1 MRNKT
6 SLLLVL
12 ALLLMSLP
20 IFASKTAIQETTS
33 DVISFENTENTIKES
48 QDLAS
53 TEKPISENEE
63 SSAEKMANLVIQLGI
78 IIIAAKFGGILFSKI
93 KMPSVLGEL
102 CTGIIIGPYLLGA
115 LHLPGFPHG
124 IFPIV
129 NGAAVSSELYAISQ
143 IASIILLFLSG
154 METDLSL
161 FLRYSVVGSIIGL
174 CGALVSFFIGAYCTL
189 LLTPVFF
196 GFHLDGGIM
205 NPLCLFMGV
214 LSTATSVGITAR
226 IFSDNHKMDSHEG
239 VTILAAAVIDDVLGI
254 IFLAIVVGIVGAQ
267 QAGNGSSVN
276 WGQIGLIGLKAF
288 GVWLGATVLGLFLA
302 KYISKFL
309 KCFKSVTTFSIMA
322 VALAFLLSGF
332 FEKQGLAMI
341 IGAYVMGLT
350 ISKTDLS
357 FVIQDNLHT
366 IYNFFVP
373 VFFVVMG
380 MMVDVSTLFQ
390 PKVLAFGGIFT
401 VLAIIAKVVGCGF
414 PALFANFNMM
424 GALRIGM
431 GMVPRGEVALIIAGI
446 GMASGVLAPD
456 FFSIAILMTLLTTL
470 IPPPII
476 SLIINLPIKG
486 IRKETKEIEATTIEY
501 NFASKDVREVVSEK
515 IVEEFKSEGCFISRV
530 YLDNI
535 VYRITRNDIS
545 VSLQCSE
552 DKIVISCDKADV
564 VYVKNIVFEAFLEI
578 HNMFE
583 HLKDLSKPEEMKKE
597 LVKMEEPA
605 RTDLNI
611 LNILHKENIIVDL
624 QGNTKEEIIRELIE
638 KLDISDDE
646 RKTEIFNAVMER
658 EALSSTGMEDGIA
671 IPHGKIN
678 ADINISAVIG
688 LKKDGIDF
696 NSLDGQPS
704 QIFVLLVSPASGNA
718 PHIQALASIS
728 NILSNPNAR
737 KELIAGVSVDQI
749 WDSLVRFSKK

>member
-1 MRNKT
+1 MKNKIYFLPLILV
-6 SLLLVL
+6 LLLI
-12 ALLLMSLP
+12 SLP
-20 IFASKTAIQETTS
+20 VFGSKVAATESTS
-33 DVISFENTENTIKES
+33 DVIISDTAETGIKEPQETKDTTS
-48 QDLAS
+48 K
-53 TEKPISENEE
+53 EEE
-63 SSAEKMANLVIQLGI
+63 SSAEKMANLIIQLGI
-78 IIIAAKFGGILFSKI
+78 IIITAKFGGMLFSKI

-115 LHLPGFPHG
+115 LPLPGFPHG
-124 IFPIV
+124 VFPIV

-143 IASIILLFLSG
+143 IASVILLFLSG

-161 FLRYSVVGSIIGL
+161 FLRYSVVGSVIGL
-174 CGALVSFFIGAYCTL
+174 SGALISFFVGAYCTL

-196 GFHLDGGIM
+196 GFALDGGIM
-205 NPLCLFMGV
+205 NPACLFMGV
-214 LSTATSVGITAR
+214 LTTATSVGITAR

-254 IFLAIVVGIVGAQ
+254 IFLAIVVGLVGAQ
-267 QAGNGSSVN
+267 QSGNTANIN
-276 WGQIGLIGLKAF
+276 WGKIGLIGLKAF
-288 GVWLGATVLGLFLA
+288 GVWLGATVLGLLLA

-309 KCFKSVTTFSIMA
+309 KWFKSVTTFSIMA

-373 VFFVVMG
+373 IFFVVMG
-380 MMVDVSTLFQ
+380 MMVDVSTLLQ

-401 VLAIIAKVVGCGF
+401 VLAILAKVIGCGF

-446 GMASGVLAPD
+446 GMSSGVLTPD

-470 IPPPII
+470 IPPPILA
-476 SLIINLPIKG
+476 LIINLPIKG
-486 IRKETKEIEATTIEY
+486 IRKETKETEATTIEY
-501 NFASKDVREVVSEK
+501 NFTSKDTREVVSEK
-515 IVEEFKSEGCFISRV
+515 IVEEFKNEGCFISRV
-530 YLDNI
+530 FLDDV
-535 VYRITRNDIS
+535 VYRIKRNDMF
-545 VSLQCSE
+545 VSLSCTD
-552 DKIVISCDKADV
+552 DKITINCDKSDAI
-564 VYVKNIVFEAFLEI
+564 YVKNIVFEALLSI
-578 HNMFE
+578 YNMFE
-583 HLKDLSKPEEMKKE
+583 HMKDLSKPEEMKKE
-597 LVKMEEPA
+597 LTKDEAPVRVEF
-605 RTDLNI
+605 NI
-611 LNILHKENIIVDL
+611 LNILRKENIIL
-624 QGNTKEEIIRELIE
+624 ELNGNTKEEIIRELVE
-638 KLDISDDE
+638 KLNVPDE
-646 RKTEIFNAVMER
+646 NRKEEIFNAVMER
-658 EALSSTGMEDGIA
+658 EALSSTGMENEIA

-678 ADINISAVIG
+678 ADINISVVLG
-688 LKKDGIDF
+688 FKKEGIDF

-704 QIFVLLVSPASGNA
+704 KIFVLVVSPTNSST
-718 PHIQALASIS
+718 PHIQVLSSIS
-728 NILSNPNAR
+728 NILNNPEAR
-737 KELIAGVSVDQI
+737 KELIAAVSVDQV

>member
-6 SLLLVL
+6 YLLSILVLLLI
-12 ALLLMSLP
+12 SIP
-20 IFASKTAIQETTS
+20 IFGSKTAATESTS
-33 DVISFENTENTIKES
+33 DIVISNAAENSIKESQNTENTA
-48 QDLAS
+48 Q
-53 TEKPISENEE
+53 ENKEE

-174 CGALVSFFIGAYCTL
+174 SGALVSFFIGAYCTL
-189 LLTPVFF
+189 LITPVFF
-196 GFHLDGGIM
+196 GITLDGGIM
-205 NPLCLFMGV
+205 NPACLFMGV
-214 LSTATSVGITAR
+214 LTTATSVGITAR

-267 QAGNGSSVN
+267 QSGNAANIN
-276 WGQIGLIGLKAF
+276 WGKIGLIGLKAF
-288 GVWLGATVLGLFLA
+288 GVWLGATVLGLLLA

-309 KCFKSVTTFSIMA
+309 KWFKSITTFSIMA

-373 VFFVVMG
+373 IFFVVMG
-380 MMVDVSTLFQ
+380 MMVDVSTLLQ

-401 VLAIIAKVVGCGF
+401 VLAIIAKIIGCGF

-446 GMASGVLAPD
+446 GMASGVLTPD

-470 IPPPII
+470 IPPPILA
-476 SLIINLPIKG
+476 LIINLPAKG
-486 IRKETKEIEATTIEY
+486 IRKETKEIESTTVEY
-501 NFASKDVREVVSEK
+501 NFVSKDIREVVSEM
-515 IVEEFKSEGCFISRV
+515 IVEEFKNEGCFISRV
-530 YLDNI
+530 YLDDV
-535 VYRITRNDIS
+535 VYRIRRNDMSIS
-545 VSLQCSE
+545 LFCTD
-552 DKIVISCDKADV
+552 DKITISCDKSDV
-564 VYVKNIVFEAFLEI
+564 VYVKNIVFEALLSI
-578 HNMFE
+578 YNMFE
-583 HLKDLSKPEEMKKE
+583 HMKDLSKPEEMKKE
-597 LVKMEEPA
+597 LTKNEAPA
-605 RTDLNI
+605 RMEFNI
-611 LNILHKENIIVDL
+611 LNILHKENVIL
-624 QGNTKEEIIRELIE
+624 ELKGNTKEEIIRELVE
-638 KLDISDDE
+638 KLNVPDE
-646 RKTEIFNAVMER
+646 SRKEEIFNAVMER
-658 EALSSTGMEDGIA
+658 EMLSSTGMEDEIA

-678 ADINISAVIG
+678 ADINISVVLG
-688 LKKDGIDF
+688 FKKEGVDF
-696 NSLDGQPS
+696 NSIDGRPS
-704 QIFVLLVSPASGNA
+704 KIFVLLVSPTNCST
-718 PHIQALASIS
+718 PHIQVLSSIS
-728 NILSNPNAR
+728 NILSNPEAR
-737 KELIAGVSVDQI
+737 KELIAAVSVDQV

>member
-1 MRNKT
+1 MKNKIYFLPLILV
-6 SLLLVL
+6 LLLI
-12 ALLLMSLP
+12 SLP
-20 IFASKTAIQETTS
+20 VFGSKVAATESTS
-33 DVISFENTENTIKES
+33 DVIISDTAETGIKEPQETKDTTS
-48 QDLAS
+48 K
-53 TEKPISENEE
+53 EEE
-63 SSAEKMANLVIQLGI
+63 SSAEKMANLIIQLGI
-78 IIIAAKFGGILFSKI
+78 IIITAKFGGMLFSKI

-115 LHLPGFPHG
+115 LPLPGFPHG
-124 IFPIV
+124 VFPIV

-143 IASIILLFLSG
+143 IASVILLFLSG

-161 FLRYSVVGSIIGL
+161 FLRYSVVGSVIGL
-174 CGALVSFFIGAYCTL
+174 SGALISFFVGAYCTL

-196 GFHLDGGIM
+196 GFALDGGIM
-205 NPLCLFMGV
+205 NPACLFMGV
-214 LSTATSVGITAR
+214 LTTATSVGITAR

-254 IFLAIVVGIVGAQ
+254 IFLAIVVGLVGAQ
-267 QAGNGSSVN
+267 QSGNTANIN
-276 WGQIGLIGLKAF
+276 WGKIGLIGLKAF
-288 GVWLGATVLGLFLA
+288 GVWLGATVLGLLLA

-309 KCFKSVTTFSIMA
+309 KWFKSVTTFSIMA

-373 VFFVVMG
+373 IFFVVMG
-380 MMVDVSTLFQ
+380 MMVDVSTLLQ

-401 VLAIIAKVVGCGF
+401 VLAILAKVIGCGF

-446 GMASGVLAPD
+446 GMSSGVLTPD

-470 IPPPII
+470 IPPPILA
-476 SLIINLPIKG
+476 LIINLPIKG
-486 IRKETKEIEATTIEY
+486 IRKETKETEATTIEY
-501 NFASKDVREVVSEK
+501 NFTSKDTREVVSEK
-515 IVEEFKSEGCFISRV
+515 IVEEFKNEGCFISRV
-530 YLDNI
+530 FLDDV
-535 VYRITRNDIS
+535 VYRIKRNDMF
-545 VSLQCSE
+545 VSLSCTD
-552 DKIVISCDKADV
+552 DKITINCDKSDAI
-564 VYVKNIVFEAFLEI
+564 YVKNIVFEALLSI
-578 HNMFE
+578 YNMFE
-583 HLKDLSKPEEMKKE
+583 HMKDLSKPEEMKKE
-597 LVKMEEPA
+597 LTKDEAPVRVEF
-605 RTDLNI
+605 NI
-611 LNILHKENIIVDL
+611 LNILRKENIIL
-624 QGNTKEEIIRELIE
+624 ELNGNTKEEIIRELVE
-638 KLDISDDE
+638 KLNVPDE
-646 RKTEIFNAVMER
+646 NRKEEIFNAVMER
-658 EALSSTGMEDGIA
+658 ETLSSTGMENEIA

-678 ADINISAVIG
+678 ADINISVVLG
-688 LKKDGIDF
+688 FKKEGIDF

-704 QIFVLLVSPASGNA
+704 KIFVLVVSPTNSST
-718 PHIQALASIS
+718 PHIQVLSSIS
-728 NILSNPNAR
+728 NILNNPEAR
-737 KELIAGVSVDQI
+737 KELIAAVSVDQV